1 MTVDEDVESSSEKEL
16 DDMNNMRKEI
26 HIKTSTDT
34 MDIFGYTNIDDTEQ
48 TTLVIVEDRRNN
60 EAQFD
65 LAYVDI
71 DGEEILTAFDSCSNT
86 NWSTKKSSTKGK

>member
-1 MTVDEDVESSSEKEL
+1 MTVDEEVESSSEKEL
-16 DDMNNMRKEI
+16 DDMNDTRKEI

-34 MDIFGYTNIDDTEQ
+34 MDIFGYTNTDDTEQ
-48 TTLVIVEDRRNN
+48 TSLVIVEDRRNN

-71 DGEEILTAFDSCSNT
+71 AGEEF
-86 NWSTKKSSTKGK
+86 